1 MEYPQ
6 LIIILLGIILVTGVI
21 GRYSKLPNIII
32 FLATGLIIGMI
43 TQSVLINLSPH
54 FFFLI
59 VLPPLLF
66 EAAQNIG
73 FKDLKTWWIPI
84 FSLAIGL
91 VIFTTGL
98 VAYFAHAFIPGITWP
113 LGILLGA
120 IISPPDAIA
129 ATSATKGLSLSKRIV
144 TIIEGESL
152 INDAAALII
161 YQYALDWTLALLN

>member
-1 MEYPQ
+1 MDYPE
-6 LIIILLGIILVTGVI
+6 LILILLGIILVTGVV

-32 FLATGLIIGMI
+32 FLLTGLIIG
-43 TQSVLINLSPH
+43 TVSHSALINLNPH

-66 EAAQNIG
+66 EAAQNME
-73 FKDLKTWWIPI
+73 FKDLKTWWLQI

-98 VAYFAHAFIPGITWP
+98 VAFFAHKFIPGITWP

-129 ATSATKGLSLSKRIV
+129 ATSATKGLNLSKRVV

-161 YQYALDWTLALLN
+161 YQR